1 MWEIGW
7 TDEFAEWV
15 DGEEVD
21 EAAREAIR
29 ACLIVLGEIG
39 PALGRP
45 LADTVKASRHSNMKE
60 LRVQSKGRPIRI
72 FYAFD
77 PRRKAILLIGGNKRG
92 KKRFYEVYVPIADRL
107 FDNYLQE
114 LSREKRK

>member
-45 LADTVKASRHSNMKE
+45 PL
-60 LRVQSKGRPIRI
+60 IR
-72 FYAFD
+72 AA
-77 PRRKAILLIGGNKRG
+77 RR
-92 KKRFYEVYVPIADRL
+92 FC
-107 FDNYLQE
+107 
-114 LSREKRK
+114 